1 VSILTGEKS
10 AFSVMEASAG
20 IAIHVTSPYVLLVRD
35 RFNLW
40 KGGVAMAF
48 EPILLEK
55 KEQVGLITLN
65 RPQKFNTFNTQMAE
79 ELNAALCQL
88 DEDTEVRVIIIK
100 GAGKVFSTGID
111 VSEFHGKTLS
121 EYHRWLTPMDQMH
134 LTVASMGKPVIA
146 MVHGYAVANGAGLM
160 VAADFAVVAE
170 GTQIG
175 TTAINV
181 GLLCTGPIIPMS
193 YGLGKK
199 KTLEMLLSG
208 DMIDAREAERL
219 GLVNKVVPAEKLE
232 EETFAFAQKLIA
244 KSPVAIEIGKKFYY
258 QMIDMP
264 FRQRFVLNSEIMA
277 RLCITEGAQEGVKA
291 FIEKRK
297 PVWKG
302 K

>member
-1 VSILTGEKS
+1 
-10 AFSVMEASAG
+10 
-20 IAIHVTSPYVLLVRD
+20 
-35 RFNLW
+35 
-40 KGGVAMAF
+40 
-48 EPILLEK
+48 
-55 KEQVGLITLN
+55 
-65 RPQKFNTFNTQMAE
+65 
-79 ELNAALCQL
+79 L
-88 DEDTEVRVIIIK
+88 DGDTEIRVVIVK

-111 VSEFHGKTLS
+111 VSEFHGKPPS
-121 EYHRWLTPMDQMH
+121 EYHGWLSLMDQMYF
-134 LTVASMGKPVIA
+134 TITSMGKPVIA

-160 VAADFAVVAE
+160 AAADFAIIAE

-193 YGLGKK
+193 YSLGKK

-208 DMIDAREAERL
+208 EMIDAKEAERL

-232 EETFAFAQKLIA
+232 EETFAFAQKLIS
-244 KSPVAIEIGKKFYY
+244 KSPLAIQMGKHFYY

-264 FRQRFVLNSEIMA
+264 FQQRFALHHEVMA
-277 RLCITEGAQEGVKA
+277 WLCTTEDAHEGIEA

-297 PVWKG
+297 PIWKG

>member
-1 VSILTGEKS
+1 MS
-10 AFSVMEASAG
+10 
-20 IAIHVTSPYVLLVRD
+20 
-35 RFNLW
+35 
-40 KGGVAMAF
+40 F
-48 EPILLEK
+48 ETIVIEK
-55 KEQVGLITLN
+55 KDKMGIITLN
-65 RPQKFNTFNTQMAE
+65 RPQKFNTFTKQLAE
-79 ELNAALCQL
+79 ELNAALRQL
-88 DEDTEVRVIIIK
+88 DEDAEIRVVLIN

-111 VSEFHGKTLS
+111 VSEFQGKTPS
-121 EYHRWLTPMDQMH
+121 EYHPWLSLMDQMH
-134 LTVASMGKPVIA
+134 LTIASLGKPVIA

-160 VAADFAVVAE
+160 AAADFAIVAE

-208 DMIDAREAERL
+208 DMIDAKEAERL
-219 GLVNKVVPAEKLE
+219 GLVNRVVPFEKLE
-232 EETFAFAQKLIA
+232 EETFAFAQKLIS
-244 KSPVAIEIGKKFYY
+244 KSPMAMRIGKQFYY

-264 FRQRFVLNSEIMA
+264 FRQRFVLNSEVMT
-277 RLCITEGAQEGVKA
+277 RLSTTEDAHEGIHA
-291 FIEKRK
+291 FIEKRQ

>member
-1 VSILTGEKS
+1 MPLWEGIEFIQREETFMPFETILIERKDK
-10 AFSVMEASAG
+10 V
-20 IAIHVTSPYVLLVRD
+20 
-35 RFNLW
+35 
-40 KGGVAMAF
+40 GV
-48 EPILLEK
+48 
-55 KEQVGLITLN
+55 ITLN
-65 RPQKFNTFNTQMAE
+65 RPQKFNTFNTQVAE

-88 DEDTEVRVIIIK
+88 DKDNEVRVVIIQ

-111 VSEFHGKTLS
+111 VSEFRGKSPS

-134 LTVASMGKPVIA
+134 LTIASMGKPVIA
-146 MVHGYAVANGAGLM
+146 MVHGYAVANGAGL
-160 VAADFAVVAE
+160 VAAADFAIMAE
-170 GTQIG
+170 DAKLG

-219 GLVNKVVPAEKLE
+219 GLVNKVVTADKLE

-244 KSPVAIEIGKKFYY
+244 KSPLAIETGKNFYY

-264 FRQRFVLNSEIMA
+264 FRQRFVLNSEVMT
-277 RLCITEGAQEGVKA
+277 RLSTTEDAQEGVKA
-291 FIEKRK
+291 FIEKRQ

>member
-1 VSILTGEKS
+1 MSFETILIEKRDKI
-10 AFSVMEASAG
+10 G
-20 IAIHVTSPYVLLVRD
+20 IL
-35 RFNLW
+35 
-40 KGGVAMAF
+40 
-48 EPILLEK
+48 
-55 KEQVGLITLN
+55 TLN
-65 RPQKFNTFNTQMAE
+65 RPQKFNTFNTQLAE
-79 ELNAALCQL
+79 ELNAALRQL
-88 DEDTEVRVIIIK
+88 DEDSGVRVVIIK

-111 VSEFHGKTLS
+111 VSEFHAKTPS

-134 LTVASMGKPVIA
+134 LTIASMGKPVIA
-146 MVHGYAVANGAGLM
+146 MVHGYAVANGAGL
-160 VAADFAVVAE
+160 VAAADFAIMAE
-170 GTQIG
+170 SAKLG

-244 KSPVAIEIGKKFYY
+244 KSPVAIRMGKEFYY
-258 QMIDMP
+258 QMIDIP
-264 FRQRFVLNSEIMA
+264 FRQRFVLNSEVMA
-277 RLCITEGAQEGVKA
+277 RLSTTEDAQEGVKA
-291 FIEKRK
+291 FIEKRQ
-297 PVWKG
+297 PLWKG

>member
-1 VSILTGEKS
+1 
-10 AFSVMEASAG
+10 
-20 IAIHVTSPYVLLVRD
+20 
-35 RFNLW
+35 
-40 KGGVAMAF
+40 MAF
-48 EPILLEK
+48 ETILIEK
-55 KEQVGLITLN
+55 KNQVGIITLN
-65 RPQKFNTFNTQMAE
+65 RPQKFNTFSSLMAE
-79 ELNAALCQL
+79 ELNTALRKL
-88 DEDTEVRVIIIK
+88 DEDTEVRVVIIK

-111 VSEFHGKTLS
+111 VSEFHGKTPS
-121 EYHRWLTPMDQMH
+121 EYHRWLTLMDQMH
-134 LTVASMGKPVIA
+134 LTIASMRKPVIA

-160 VAADFAVVAE
+160 AAADFAIVAE

-219 GLVNKVVPAEKLE
+219 GLVNKVVPAAKLE

-277 RLCITEGAQEGVKA
+277 RLCTTEDASEGINA
-291 FIEKRK
+291 FIEKRQ
-297 PVWKG
+297 PIWKG

>member
-1 VSILTGEKS
+1 
-10 AFSVMEASAG
+10 
-20 IAIHVTSPYVLLVRD
+20 
-35 RFNLW
+35 
-40 KGGVAMAF
+40 MAF
-48 EPILLEK
+48 ETILLEK

-65 RPQKFNTFNTQMAE
+65 RPQKFNTFSTQMAE
-79 ELNAALCQL
+79 ELNATLRQL
-88 DEDTEVRVIIIK
+88 DEDTEVRVVIIK
-100 GAGKVFSTGID
+100 GAGKAFSTGID
-111 VSEFHGKTLS
+111 VSEFHGKTPS
-121 EYHRWLTPMDQMH
+121 EYHRWLTLMDQMH
-134 LTVASMGKPVIA
+134 FTIASIGKPVIA
-146 MVHGYAVANGAGLM
+146 MVHGYAVANGAGL
-160 VAADFAVVAE
+160 VAAADFAIVAE

-277 RLCITEGAQEGVKA
+277 RLCITEDAQEGVKA

>member
-1 VSILTGEKS
+1 MSFETILT
-10 AFSVMEASAG
+10 
-20 IAIHVTSPYVLLVRD
+20 
-35 RFNLW
+35 
-40 KGGVAMAF
+40 
-48 EPILLEK
+48 EK
-55 KEQVGLITLN
+55 KDQIGIITLN
-65 RPQKFNTFNTQMAE
+65 RPQKFNTFSTQMAE
-79 ELNAALCQL
+79 ELNAVLCQM
-88 DEDTEVRVIIIK
+88 DKDAEVRVVIVK

-111 VSEFHGKTLS
+111 VSEFHGKTPS

-134 LTVASMGKPVIA
+134 LTIASMGKPVIA

-160 VAADFAVVAE
+160 AAADFAVVAE

-232 EETFAFAQKLIA
+232 EETFAFAQKLID
-244 KSPVAIEIGKKFYY
+244 KSPVAIQMGKNFYY

-264 FRQRFVLNSEIMA
+264 FRQRFVLNSEAMT
-277 RLCITEGAQEGVKA
+277 RLCTTEDAREGVNA
-291 FIEKRK
+291 FIEKRQ
-297 PVWKG
+297 PIWKG